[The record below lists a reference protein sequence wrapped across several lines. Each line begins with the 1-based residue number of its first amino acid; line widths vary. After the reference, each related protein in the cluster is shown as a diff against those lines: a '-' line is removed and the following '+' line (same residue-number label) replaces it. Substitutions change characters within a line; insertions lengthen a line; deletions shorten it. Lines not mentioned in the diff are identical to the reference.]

1 MVGHLQQAWLLEH
14 ASDQL
19 QTDRQ
24 PLGIKAA
31 GQADRRQASHVGG
44 NGEQVGQV
52 HGQGVLGVGAEGEG
66 RGRRGGGEQH
76 IHALEGRIKI
86 AADQGAHL
94 LGLLVVSIHVAR
106 RKGIGTDQDAPLH
119 LIAKPFSAATGRH
132 LGQAVTGRLA
142 AAGAVAVFDAVIAGQ
157 VGGRLRGGDHVV
169 GGDAVVEAGAAD
181 IDQLTAQGLE
191 GFGGGHHGSSHLG
204 GEPIGAE
211 AFAHDPHPQPLDRL
225 R

>member
-1 MVGHLQQAWLLEH
+1 M
-14 ASDQL
+14 
-19 QTDRQ
+19 
-24 PLGIKAA
+24 
-31 GQADRRQASHVGG
+31 
-44 NGEQVGQV
+44 
-52 HGQGVLGVGAEGEG
+52 GAKGEG

-76 IHALEGRIKI
+76 INALESRIEV

-94 LGLLVVSIHVAR
+94 LGLLVVGIDVAR
-106 RKGIGTDQDAPLH
+106 REGIGANQNAPLH
-119 LIAKPFSAATGRH
+119 LIAEALGAATGRH
-132 LGQAVTGRLA
+132 LGQAVTGRIA
-142 AAGAVAVFDAVIAGQ
+142 AAGAIAIFDAVVAGQ
-157 VGGRLRGGDHVV
+157 VGRRLRGGDHVV